1 MSAIINNYPVF
12 ESSQVLTSGQ
22 LNQMI
27 KYLDQ
32 QNRLTRITLL
42 GMGVVCGM
50 KLNCETNIETET
62 TTLTISKGVGVT
74 SEGFLITIGDCPTTR
89 YRIYNKPDTV
99 SYPPFES
106 GNITLYELLT
116 ETALTDPEDEVLS
129 LYDMGETALG
139 DMVVLLYLEC
149 FDKDLK
155 SCLGKSCDELGI
167 DRIFTLR
174 KLLISKDDLE
184 DHVWPEIEG
193 GKSDA
198 SFPFKSLLQ
207 PYLWPRPLFQ
217 PEISTYHA
225 MCLKYLSVLGSDTFL
240 NVLSQTYS
248 VYGPVLGDIYGEDPF
263 ASTTIT
269 SKIDDIV
276 EFAAGFANM
285 ESPQYGIQYIYD
297 FVKDVALAYEEFREV
312 SFDLSS
318 ACCPD
323 IDRFP
328 KHLMLGEACG
338 AAGDSCVPLEY
349 RNEFV
354 SSPILNQQETLLEK
368 VRFLHKRMVLLILSF
383 DLDRLKNPANSNF
396 KITPSCE
403 KKGSLS
409 ERTIPIY
416 YNISTVSTDSAFE
429 NLGTLEN
436 TWNYELYKQC
446 TDSDIP
452 QQMSYDNHD
461 FENVPEHPISTP
473 LGYDLDQFN
482 FLRIEG
488 ILAKTV
494 ADVKDDIIQ
503 AKKKWNLSF
512 DVKTVYFGNL
522 LEEEKPVPDCIA
534 SDLQTDY
541 AIWRNKMLLIL
552 NSILRTSRTVENTI
566 RNRSEYSKLI
576 NDIVGIKET
585 KVDVKEN
592 SGSAEFSNKEAFEK
606 SSISSST
613 LFDKQR
619 FPNLVDKEG
628 KPSLTAITRNL
639 YAAEMK
645 LAAVP
650 KKAKLRRSATFTRA
664 IDDDIDGLFS
674 KLNECLQGLIQAMPE
689 DLKEFDMQEWLDKY
703 KCVMHVYINAMK
715 FIVRYANNL
724 TSMLIMLVVL
734 YVMCVILDVIKYI
747 SIYPYITIRTLYDTL
762 QERVDQLAESLKY
775 VNFLEDHPG
784 MDHKAGVA
792 PGETF
797 VLVYQSIFEN
807 SDEIINFLESEKSI
821 RLLEKISSKKL
832 IGLKEIESEITT
844 APESIREVFEE
855 MEQKVVADFT
865 LPFICCDECGN
876 LPHTPLPLDPLVAPI
891 CGTVTFDDENL
902 GEYRTFSK
910 QVLNNLYDP
919 DVYRVSKTG
928 DPAFGTAKL
937 VDVDYLPDPTKK
949 IQRLE
954 YNVEK
959 EKIGDLGDDDYF
971 IIDEF
976 PYEVIDTTTNEVV
989 GDDTIT
995 IFIPVIKGFVTGVV
1009 SRIDESGN
1017 KVPVFNVRVEMEETD
1032 LFVFTKEDGTYEMPI
1047 MSEGEYT
1054 LIASHAEY
1062 GQDSKTVTLVKGINE
1077 VDFIIAPE
1085 IVTGTLKGKV
1095 IVQMGDEISP
1105 AVGALVSI
1113 ENLGLESIA
1122 DQKGNYTIIDIPA
1135 GPQLVITTLTG
1146 FTPKS
1151 TNFDIQQ
1158 GENNLDVTF
1167 EEDVQ
1172 LKGQLRGT
1180 VEGISAE
1187 GKQIPLQGADVML
1200 FSKKII
1206 SDIIIP
1212 LYSTVTNI
1220 KGNYDISDI
1229 VPRAYRVGASYS
1241 GYIADQEEIIIKG
1254 GSVNRIDFILQTTP
1268 DKDID
1273 FDRILEAKELSAD
1286 THEAELIKKYYSS
1299 EMAKYLLIG
1308 EKLDERLGGPEITPI
1323 TDSNKTIKEI
1333 AESKD
1338 INVIRLN
1345 NEFNNNRNDLVE
1357 AYGQSEGK
1365 DKEVYAEAIQNLTNA
1380 YLTRLAFT
1388 QPENL
1393 TDSSKDILKET
1404 SSIFNAN
1411 KELNMKGSVGL
1422 WLENSKG
1429 YVTEDYRV
1437 SVQQYLKLS

>member
-1 MSAIINNYPVF
+1 MSTIINNYPVF
-12 ESSQVLTSGQ
+12 ENSQVLTSGQ

-50 KLNCETNIETET
+50 KLNCETDTETET

-74 SEGFLITIGDCPTTR
+74 SEGFLITIGDCPTTK

-184 DHVWPEIEG
+184 DLVWPEIEG

-225 MCLKYLSVLGSDTFL
+225 MCLKYLSVLGSETFL

-248 VYGPVLGDIYGEDPF
+248 VYDPVLSDIYGENPF

-285 ESPQYGIQYIYD
+285 ETPQYGIQYIYD

-338 AAGDSCVPLEY
+338 TADDSCLPLEY

-368 VRFLHKRMVLLILSF
+368 VRFLHKRMVLIIESF
-383 DLDRLKNPANSNF
+383 DLERLSEPDTLLL
-396 KITPSCE
+396 KITPSIE
-403 KKGSLS
+403 KKGALS

-416 YNISTVSTDSAFE
+416 YNISTTSAFE

-436 TWNYELYKQC
+436 TWNYELYKLC
-446 TDSDIP
+446 TDSDDP

-494 ADVKDDIIQ
+494 GDVKDDILQ

-512 DVKTVYFGNL
+512 DVKTVYFGDL

-552 NSILRTSRTVENTI
+552 NSVLRTSRTVENTI

-592 SGSAEFSNKEAFEK
+592 SGSSEFSNKEAFEK
-606 SSISSST
+606 SSISSSN

-650 KKAKLRRSATFTRA
+650 KKAKVRRSATFTRA

-674 KLNECLQGLIQAMPE
+674 QLNECLQGLIQAMPE
-689 DLKEFDMQEWLDKY
+689 DIKAFDMQEWLDKY
-703 KCVMHVYINAMK
+703 KCVMHIYINAMK

-775 VNFLEDHPG
+775 VNFLKVHPG

-807 SDEIINFLESEKSI
+807 SDEIINFLESGKYNG
-821 RLLEKISSKKL
+821 LLEKIRNKKL

-844 APESIREVFEE
+844 THEAILDVSEE
-855 MEQKVVADFT
+855 MEQKIVADFT
-865 LPFICCDECGN
+865 LPFICCDECAN

-919 DVYRVSKTG
+919 KVYRVSITG
-928 DPAFGTAKL
+928 DPAFGTAEL
-937 VDVDYLPDPTKK
+937 VEVDYLPDPDPDIT
-949 IQRLE
+949 IQKLE
-954 YNVEK
+954 YNVDK

-976 PYEVIDTTTNEVV
+976 AYEVIDTTTNEVI

-1017 KVPVFNVRVEMEETD
+1017 EVTVYNARVEMEGTD
-1032 LFVFTKEDGTYEMPI
+1032 LFVFTKEDGTYQMPI

-1054 LIASHAEY
+1054 LIASHDDY

-1077 VDFIIAPE
+1077 VDFILAPE
-1085 IVTGTLKGKV
+1085 IFTGTLKGKV

-1105 AVGALVSI
+1105 AVGAQVSI
-1113 ENLGLESIA
+1113 ENIGTSIA
-1122 DQKGNYTIIDIPA
+1122 DQKGNYTIIDIPV

-1151 TNFDIQQ
+1151 TNVDIQQ

-1167 EEDVQ
+1167 EEEVQ

-1180 VEGISAE
+1180 VEGISAD
-1187 GKQIPLQGADVML
+1187 GKQIPLQGADVMM

-1212 LYSTVTNI
+1212 LYSTVTDI
-1220 KGNYDISDI
+1220 KGNYDIGDI
-1229 VPRAYRVGASYS
+1229 VPREYRVEASYR
-1241 GYIADQEEIIIKG
+1241 GYIADQELITIEG
-1254 GSVNRIDFILQTTP
+1254 GSDNRIDFILQPTP

-1273 FDRILEAKELSAD
+1273 FDRILEAKELLPD
-1286 THEAELIKKYYSS
+1286 THEAELIKNYYSS
-1299 EMAKYLLIG
+1299 EMAKYILIG
-1308 EKLDERLGGPEITPI
+1308 EKLDEKLGGPEITPI
-1323 TDSNKTIKEI
+1323 TGSNQTIKEI
-1333 AESKD
+1333 ADSKD

-1345 NEFNNNRNDLVE
+1345 NEFNNSRNELVE

-1365 DKEVYAEAIQNLTNA
+1365 DKEVYAEAIQNLTNT

-1388 QPENL
+1388 QPDNL

-1404 SSIFNAN
+1404 AVIFNAN
-1411 KELNMKGSVGL
+1411 EDLNMNASVGF